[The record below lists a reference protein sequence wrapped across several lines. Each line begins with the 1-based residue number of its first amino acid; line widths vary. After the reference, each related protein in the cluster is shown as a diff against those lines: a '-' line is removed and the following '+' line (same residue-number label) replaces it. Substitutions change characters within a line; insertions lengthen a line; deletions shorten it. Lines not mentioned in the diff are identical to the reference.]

1 MEKDKNIDCRDMD
14 KDNQINTLLA
24 IAGKENNC
32 QRIREVVRVN
42 GVDMFEPCDD
52 PNVITLVLNY
62 DDEKSVPEN
71 RKLKI

>member
-1 MEKDKNIDCRDMD
+1 MD
-14 KDNQINTLLA
+14 KDNRINTLLS

-42 GVDMFEPCDD
+42 GVDMFEPYDD

-62 DDEKSVPEN
+62 DDEKSVPES
-71 RKLKI
+71 RKLKN